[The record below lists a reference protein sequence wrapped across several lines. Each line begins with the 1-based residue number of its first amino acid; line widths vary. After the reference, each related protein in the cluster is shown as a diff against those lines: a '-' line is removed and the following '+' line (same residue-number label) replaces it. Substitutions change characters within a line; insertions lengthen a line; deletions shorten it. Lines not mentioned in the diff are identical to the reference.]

1 MCKSP
6 KVGGSAGVQ
15 NTDWLHLDA
24 GRGCGGVGLY
34 FLAFH
39 ACERELYHKVRPHP
53 PVLGGGGGV
62 QCSQVSD
69 ASHPQRPQGLE
80 IQSISHTTCLSPVP
94 PET

>member
-6 KVGGSAGVQ
+6 KVGGSVGVQ

-24 GRGCGGVGLY
+24 GRGC
-34 FLAFH
+34 LAFH
-39 ACERELYHKVRPHP
+39 ACERELYHKIRPHP
-53 PVLGGGGGV
+53 PALGGGV

-80 IQSISHTTCLSPVP
+80 IQPISHTTCLSPVP